1 MPKPSPLSF
10 FSAPYSDKSLQVRK
24 KSRILAGC
32 AMGFAAMAI
41 AFALLMAATKAL
53 VAAAVFAAIA
63 LCCGLVLGLLRAG
76 RYRAAS
82 SIFLYGLLA
91 AMFVA
96 IKWDAY
102 KDVYEAYVFGTLACF
117 LLVVAT
123 LIADWPIQ
131 AIVIGAC
138 SLAAIE
144 ALYWIDAFPKD
155 EGKVTVLAVQNLAVS
170 SLMVGLATF
179 VAAYVSR
186 MTNGLIR
193 EVESEA
199 DAARRS
205 YEELNEEMGKAQS
218 SSQRIGESLSASV
231 ERTSGSISTLLS
243 KVEGIA
249 RVMDELDG
257 ALVES
262 GQANKRAESCQV
274 EVKTALTAYSDQV
287 ARASAAI
294 EQMAAAAAS
303 LASQAA
309 GKKEAVRLLVDTS
322 RSGEE
327 VIASMGESMSQIQE
341 ASRRVGELSAIIGDV
356 AERTNLLGM
365 NASIEAA
372 HAGSAGRGFAVVA
385 NEIRKLSV
393 ETAKSAGVIADTLKA
408 TMAAIAATSAKS
420 GEALAS
426 FKKITEDV
434 RGVSLMIEELL
445 ASVQELSAGSSDV
458 ISAVAAVADLT
469 RSTETAVNRSGEGMA
484 ESLKGMDAV
493 AEIAVRVRSE
503 TSEMSARF
511 NEMRSD
517 SDAVSKLGSENLG
530 TIQAL
535 KSSLEGFG
543 RAGHSGGAGAG
554 HPGGAG
560 GERSV
565 GEGSEA
571 AARETAAREAAEKPK
586 EKPRTRTATS
596 TGIVVKRKAR

>member
-1 MPKPSPLSF
+1 MPKLSPLAF
-10 FSAPYSDKSLQVRK
+10 FSARYSTQSLQIRK

-32 AMGFAAMAI
+32 AMGFGALAL

-53 VAAAVFAAIA
+53 VAAAVFVCIA
-63 LCCGLVLGLLRAG
+63 LFCAVVLGLLRAG

-102 KDVYEAYVFGTLACF
+102 RNVYESYVFGTLACF

-131 AIVIGAC
+131 AVVVGVFG
-138 SLAAIE
+138 LAAIQ
-144 ALYWIDAFPKD
+144 ALYWIDAYPLD
-155 EGKVTVLAVQNLAVS
+155 GKVTVLAIQNLAVS
-170 SLMVGLATF
+170 SLMVGIATF

-186 MTNGLIR
+186 LTNGLIR

-199 DAARRS
+199 EAARRS
-205 YEELNEEMGKAQS
+205 YEELNAEMGKAQS

-231 ERTSGSISTLLS
+231 ARTSGSISVLLS
-243 KVEGIA
+243 RVEGIA
-249 RVMDELDG
+249 KVMDELDG

-262 GQANKRAESCQV
+262 GEANRRAEAGQG
-274 EVKTALTAYSDQV
+274 EVKAALSAYSDQV

-294 EQMAAAAAS
+294 EEMAAAANS
-303 LASQAA
+303 LASQASS
-309 GKKEAVRLLVDTS
+309 KKEAVRILVDTS
-322 RSGEE
+322 MSGEG

-385 NEIRKLSV
+385 SEIRKLSV
-393 ETAKSAGVIADTLKA
+393 ETAKSARVIAETLKE
-408 TMAAIAATSAKS
+408 TMAAIEATAAKS
-420 GEALAS
+420 SEALAS
-426 FKKITEDV
+426 FKKITGDV
-434 RGVSLMIEELL
+434 RGVSLLIEELL
-445 ASVQELSAGSSDV
+445 ASVQELSAGSTDV
-458 ISAVAAVADLT
+458 VAAVEAVAELT
-469 RSTETAVNRSGEGMA
+469 RSTEIAVDRSCEGMA
-484 ESLKGMDAV
+484 ESLTGMDAV
-493 AEIAVRVRSE
+493 AEIASRVRAE
-503 TSEMSARF
+503 TSEMTASF
-511 NEMRSD
+511 DEMRGD
-517 SDAVSKLGSENLG
+517 SEEVSKLGSENLG

-535 KSSLEGFG
+535 KSSLDGFG
-543 RAGHSGGAGAG
+543 RGSR
-554 HPGGAG
+554 PT
-560 GERSV
+560 ERGFS
-565 GEGSEA
+565 SER
-571 AARETAAREAAEKPK
+571 ARP
-586 EKPRTRTATS
+586 PLS